1 MTYTLA
7 HRKAMTGIILSGGKS
22 LRMGKDKAFIKVEGI
37 PIIERITALFHK
49 LFKETMI
56 VTNHREA
63 YLYLKVTLHE
73 DLIPNAGALGGLYTG
88 LFYSTFPYSFVVA
101 CDMPYLRSEVIHHL
115 IEKIKGYDVVV
126 PRTEDGLE
134 PLHALYSKKCVEPI
148 RSVLAEK
155 KTRIIDLY
163 PLVRVRV
170 IEAKEILPVDPG
182 MESFINI
189 NTPEELI
196 RFRKRNM
203 TA

>member
-1 MTYTLA
+1 MPFTLA
-7 HRKAMTGIILSGGKS
+7 DREAMTGIILSGGKS
-22 LRMGKDKAFIKVEGI
+22 LRMGQDKAFIKVEGI
-37 PIIERITALFHK
+37 PIIEKITALFHK
-49 LFKETMI
+49 LFKETII
-56 VTNHREA
+56 VTNHSEV
-63 YLYLKVTLHE
+63 YLYLKATLHE

-88 LFYSTFPYSFVVA
+88 LFYSTFPYAFVVA
-101 CDMPYLRSEVIHHL
+101 CDMPYLRAEVIHHL

-134 PLHALYSKKCVEPI
+134 PLHAVYSKKCVEPL

-155 KTRIIDLY
+155 KTRIVDLY
-163 PLVRVRV
+163 PLVRVRI
-170 IEAKEILPVDPG
+170 IEAEEILPVDPG